1 MEIDKIIHII
11 NLKQLNIKTNNCIIT
26 CIDDNS
32 KKKFIRQHKKI
43 IFNNKFKKCL

>member
-32 KKKFIRQHKKI
+32 KKHLLDNIKK
-43 IFNNKFKKCL
+43 